1 MNLLEWPYGIER
13 LEMVSGLPL
22 VLVVVVRLASA
33 LMETAKLDGLVA
45 KVRAPPLVALSFFT
59 LTSWA

>member
-13 LEMVSGLPL
+13 LLMVSEL
-22 VLVVVVRLASA
+22 VLVRLRLESV
-33 LMETAKLDGLVA
+33 LRDTAKLDGLVA
-45 KVRAPPLVALSFFT
+45 KVRAPHLVALSFFT